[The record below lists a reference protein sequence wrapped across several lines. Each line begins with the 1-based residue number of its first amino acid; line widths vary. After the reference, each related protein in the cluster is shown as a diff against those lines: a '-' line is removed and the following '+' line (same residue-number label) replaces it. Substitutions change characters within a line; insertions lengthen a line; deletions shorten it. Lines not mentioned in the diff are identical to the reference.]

1 MIKLKIWL
9 YNWLAKD
16 LGKLGREGDTELAHV
31 NTWEANLL
39 KAHGGSG
46 TINPVTGLREYKG
59 GGGGG
64 SSQTQTTTQNID
76 PAILPYITYGLG
88 QAKNLYQRQ
97 SPSYYPRATYVPAS
111 ATTKTALSLA
121 SDRARTGN
129 PLIPAAQSTISDL
142 QSSVNP
148 ALSNF
153 SSLRGGIP
161 SGALAGTE
169 ATARGDYLSAGN
181 PYFSSMMASA
191 AKPAVDQFNSA
202 IRNIGSRT
210 AASGR
215 YGSGAMGEMESQASE
230 NLANAL
236 TDKAAQL
243 AYSNYGNERG
253 MQEQAVARLGDI
265 TNQTFNQRLAA
276 AQGLGSLSEQQ
287 AARQMNAA
295 QLAPSLAAADYS
307 DIQQL
312 MNVGATQEDYA
323 RQKLQSDISRF
334 EFNQNKPYN
343 KLQSYLSA
351 AYGAPAPVN
360 QTTVGSSSG
369 GGK

>member
-31 NTWEANLL
+31 NKWEANLL

-64 SSQTQTTTQNID
+64 SQTQTTTQNID

-88 QAKNLYQRQ
+88 EAKNLYR
-97 SPSYYPRATYVPAS
+97 SDTPSYYPRATYVPAS
-111 ATTKTALSLA
+111 STTREALAEATS
-121 SDRARTGN
+121 RAREGS
-129 PLIPAAQSTISDL
+129 PLIPAAQSTIMGL
-142 QSSVNP
+142 QSTANP
-148 ALSNF
+148 ALSNLK
-153 SSLRGGIP
+153 SISGGIP
-161 SGALAGTE
+161 SGAQAGTE

-191 AKPAVDQFNSA
+191 AKPVVTEFNKA
-202 IRNIGSRT
+202 IRDIGSRT

-215 YGSGAMGEMESQASE
+215 YGSGAMGELEGTASE

-236 TDKAAQL
+236 SNRAAEL
-243 AYSNYGNERG
+243 AYSNYGAERG
-253 MQEQAVARLGDI
+253 RQEQAVARLGDI

-295 QLAPSLAAADYS
+295 QLAPQMAMADYA
-307 DIQQL
+307 DINQL
-312 MNVGATQEDYA
+312 AKIGQTQEEYA
-323 RQKLQSDISRF
+323 KDKLNADIARF
-334 EFNQNKPYN
+334 EFNQNKPYS
-343 KLQSYLSA
+343 KLTNYLSA
-351 AYGAPAPVN
+351 AYGAPAPMN

>member
-59 GGGGG
+59 GGGG
-64 SSQTQTTTQNID
+64 SQTQTTTQNID

-88 QAKNLYQRQ
+88 EAKDLYR
-97 SPSYYPRATYVPAS
+97 SDTPSYYPDATYVPAS
-111 ATTKTALSLA
+111 ATTTEALGLA
-121 SDRARTGN
+121 SDRARAGS
-129 PLIPAAQSTISDL
+129 PLIPQAQSTISGM

-148 ALSNF
+148 ALSNYEA
-153 SSLRGGIP
+153 LTGGIP
-161 SGALAGTE
+161 SGAQAGTE

-181 PYFSSMMASA
+181 PYFSAMMSSA
-191 AKPAVDQFNSA
+191 ATPVVSEFNKA
-202 IRNIGSRT
+202 IRDIGSRT

-215 YGSGAMGEMESQASE
+215 YGSGAMGELESTASE

-236 TDKAAQL
+236 SNRAAEL
-243 AYSNYGNERG
+243 AYSNYGAERG
-253 MQEQAVARLGDI
+253 RQEQAVARLGDI

-276 AQGLGSLSEQQ
+276 AQGLGGLSETQ
-287 AARQMNAA
+287 AQRQMSAA

-312 MNVGATQEDYA
+312 MNVGATQEDYD
-323 RQKLQSDISRF
+323 RQALQSDIGRF
-334 EFNQNKPYN
+334 EFEQNKPYS

-351 AYGAPAPVN
+351 AYGAPAPMN

>member
-59 GGGGG
+59 GGGG
-64 SSQTQTTTQNID
+64 SQTQTTTQNID

-88 QAKNLYQRQ
+88 EAQDLYKSE
-97 SPSYYPRATYVPAS
+97 SPDYYPDATYVPAS
-111 ATTKTALSLA
+111 ATTTEALGLA
-121 SDRARTGN
+121 GDRARAGN
-129 PLIPAAQSTISDL
+129 PLVPAAQAQQLSTIS
-142 QSSVNP
+142 
-148 ALSNF
+148 
-153 SSLRGGIP
+153 
-161 SGALAGTE
+161 
-169 ATARGDYLSAGN
+169 GDRLSAGN
-181 PYFSSMMASA
+181 PYFSAMMASA
-191 AKPAVDQFNSA
+191 AKPAVTEFNKA
-202 IRNIGSRT
+202 IRDIGSRT

-236 TDKAAQL
+236 TNRAAEL
-243 AYSNYGNERG
+243 AYSNFGAER
-253 MQEQAVARLGDI
+253 
-265 TNQTFNQRLAA
+265 
-276 AQGLGSLSEQQ
+276 
-287 AARQMNAA
+287 ARQDAA
-295 QLAPSLAAADYS
+295 IAQAPQMAAADYS

-312 MNVGATQEDYA
+312 MNVGATEEDYS
-323 RQKLQSDISRF
+323 RQALQSDIGRF
-334 EFNQNKPYN
+334 EFEQNKPYS

-351 AYGAPAPVN
+351 AYGAPAPMN
-360 QTTVGSSSG
+360 QTTTSSG
-369 GGK
+369 GGGK

>member
-59 GGGGG
+59 GGGG
-64 SSQTQTTTQNID
+64 QTQTTTQNID
-76 PAILPYITYGLG
+76 PAILPYITYGLDES
-88 QAKNLYQRQ
+88 KNLYQDA
-97 SPSYYPRATYVPAS
+97 SPEYYPDATYVPAS
-111 ATTKTALSLA
+111 SQTQSALNAAQARATAGS
-121 SDRARTGN
+121 
-129 PLIPAAQSTISDL
+129 PLIPQAQSTISGM
-142 QSSVNP
+142 QSAVNP
-148 ALSNF
+148 ALSNYDA
-153 SSLRGGIP
+153 LTGGIP

-169 ATARGDYLSAGN
+169 TTAGGSYLSAGN

-191 AKPAVDQFNSA
+191 AKPAVTEFNKA
-202 IRNIGSRT
+202 IRDIGSRT

-215 YGSGAMGEMESQASE
+215 YGSGAMGELEGTASE
-230 NLANAL
+230 NLANSL
-236 TDKAAQL
+236 TQRAAEL
-243 AYSNYGNERG
+243 AYSNYGAERG
-253 MQEQAVARLGDI
+253 RQEQAVARLGDI
-265 TNQTFNQRLAA
+265 TNQQFNQQLSA
-276 AQGLGSLSEQQ
+276 AQGLGNLTESQ
-287 AARQMNAA
+287 AQRQMNAA

-312 MNVGATQEDYA
+312 MNVGQQEEDYS
-323 RQKLQSDISRF
+323 RQALQSDIGRF
-334 EFNQNKPYN
+334 EFEQNKPYS

-351 AYGAPAPVN
+351 AYGAPAPMN
-360 QTTVGSSSG
+360 STTQSSG
-369 GGK
+369 GGGK